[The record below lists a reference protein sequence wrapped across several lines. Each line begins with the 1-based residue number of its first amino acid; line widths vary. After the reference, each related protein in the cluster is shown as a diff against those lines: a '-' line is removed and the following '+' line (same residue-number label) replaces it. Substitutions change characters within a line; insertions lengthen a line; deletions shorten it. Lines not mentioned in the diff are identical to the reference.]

1 MSGLGMIVRAAA
13 GAPDLGEGWSPAPL
27 GSHMDV
33 MLAIAACM
41 PDDDEAATLSLSF
54 RVEPPEE
61 SPEPRTITVR
71 GDWGPREKAVIRALC
86 ELLEA
91 RFFDAGSCEFVRF

>member
-1 MSGLGMIVRAAA
+1 MIVRAAA

-71 GDWGPREKAVIRALC
+71 GQWGPREKAVIRALC

-91 RFFDAGSCEFVRF
+91 RFFDAATCEFVRF